1 MTLTE
6 GEYIMTM
13 LGFFC
18 FVTVG
23 LIFLAWIYE
32 WL

>member
-13 LGFFC
+13 LGFGC
-18 FVTVG
+18 FLICG
-23 LIFLAWIYE
+23 LLIFAWAYDM
-32 WL
+32 L

>member
-1 MTLTE
+1 MLTE

-18 FVTVG
+18 LSVIG
-23 LIFLAWIYE
+23 LIFLAWIYND
-32 WL
+32 L